1 MQLLNASA
9 LLPAENS
16 AAWRSQ
22 SYASRLRELVLRLSS
37 GGGKLLPLSYCPD
50 EFGRGEAHADK
61 NIIAAIHLVF
71 FMISISSYLSPVKLR
86 HY

>member
-9 LLPAENS
+9 LLPAEES

-22 SYASRLRELVLRLSS
+22 SYASRLRVLVLRLSS
-37 GGGKLLPLSYCPD
+37 GGGKLLLLSYCPD
-50 EFGRGEAHADK
+50 EFGRGGTHAAK
-61 NIIAAIHLVF
+61 NIIAASNLAF
-71 FMISISSYLSPVKLR
+71 FMILISSYRSPVKLR